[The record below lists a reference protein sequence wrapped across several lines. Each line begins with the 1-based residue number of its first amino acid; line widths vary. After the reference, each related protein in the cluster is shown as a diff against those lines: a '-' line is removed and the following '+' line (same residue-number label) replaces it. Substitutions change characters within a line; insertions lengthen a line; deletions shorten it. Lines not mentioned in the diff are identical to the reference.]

1 MNELIKTWLVE
12 QGIIATYIE
21 PSAIGIGLLLIFCI
35 AFISYY
41 IAKNYFLNLVTK
53 LILKTKNTW
62 DDALIEHK
70 VLTRFTL
77 LLPLILILFLTPL
90 VLPQKIILA
99 DILILITKVLLTFQI
114 AQSISAV
121 LNVSKSLYHES
132 AKQRYLPLNS
142 IIQVIKLVVYLVTA
156 IIIVGL
162 IIGRSPIYLLSGLGA
177 LTAVL
182 LLIFQDTI
190 KGLVASIQISAN
202 KMVVT
207 GDWIELPKYGADGDV
222 IEIGLNTVKVQNFDK
237 TITTIPTY
245 ALISDSFKNWRNMY
259 HTGARRIKR
268 TIIVDIASIDFYS
281 LEKIDFLVN
290 TNLLKTYLTD
300 KKEQLAADHE
310 SLDSSVVQ
318 EGALTKINMRQLTNI
333 GTFRAYI
340 EMYLNQNNHICNDL
354 TCMVRQLPATASG
367 LPLEIYC
374 FANTTDWIAYES
386 IQADIFDHLF
396 AIAPHFDIRIF
407 QHPSGF
413 DWQHSVSS
421 KKGFE

>member
-1 MNELIKTWLVE
+1 MNELINTWLIE
-12 QGIIATYIE
+12 QGVNASYVET
-21 PSAIGIGLLLIFCI
+21 SAISMGLFFIL
-35 AFISYY
+35 FISFVSYY
-41 IAKNYFLNLVTK
+41 VAKNYLLKIVTK
-53 LILKTKNTW
+53 LILKSKNTW

-70 VLTRFTL
+70 VLSRLTL
-77 LLPLILILFLTPL
+77 LLPFILVLFLTPL
-90 VLPQKIILA
+90 VLPEGILLA
-99 DILILITKVLLTFQI
+99 SILMLIAKVLLAFQI

-121 LNVSKSLYHES
+121 LNVSKSLYRES

-142 IIQVIKLVVYLVTA
+142 IIQVIKLIVYLVTV
-156 IIIVGL
+156 IIVIAL
-162 IIGRSPIYLLSGLGA
+162 IIDRSPVYLLSGLGA

-202 KMVVT
+202 KMVVA

-222 IEIGLNTVKVQNFDK
+222 IEIGLSTVKVENFDK

-290 TNLLKTYLTD
+290 TNLLKSYLTD
-300 KKEQLAADHE
+300 KKQQLAVEHE
-310 SLDSSVVQ
+310 SFGSAVEQD
-318 EGALTKINMRQLTNI
+318 EALTKINTRQLTNI

-340 EMYLNQNNHICNDL
+340 EMYLNQNDNICENL
-354 TCMVRQLPATASG
+354 TCMVRQLSATPSG

-374 FANTTDWIAYES
+374 FANTTDWIRYEA

-396 AIAPHFDIRIF
+396 AIAPYFDIRVF

-413 DWQHSVSS
+413 DWKQSVY
-421 KKGFE
+421 K

>member
-12 QGIIATYIE
+12 QGVVSAYIE
-21 PSAIGIGLLLIFCI
+21 TSAIGIGLFTILFI

-41 IAKNYFLNLVTK
+41 IAKNYLLNIVTK
-53 LILKTKNTW
+53 IILKTKNTW
-62 DDALIEHK
+62 DNALLEHK
-70 VLTRFTL
+70 VLTRLTL
-77 LLPLILILFLTPL
+77 LLPFIIVLFLTPL
-90 VLPQKIILA
+90 VLPQSLLLT
-99 DILILITKVLLTFQI
+99 DLLVLIAKVLLTFQV

-142 IIQVIKLVVYLVTA
+142 IIQVIKLIVYLVTA
-156 IIIVGL
+156 IIVVAL

-202 KMVVT
+202 RMVVT

-268 TIIVDIASIDFYS
+268 TIIIDIACIDFYS
-281 LEKIDFLVN
+281 IEKIDFLEN

-300 KKEQLAADHE
+300 KKQQLAAEYE
-310 SLDSSVVQ
+310 SPDLRETQD
-318 EGALTKINMRQLTNI
+318 GTLTKVNMRQLTNI

-340 EMYLNQNNHICNDL
+340 EMYLNQNTHIRNDL
-354 TCMVRQLPATASG
+354 TCMVRQLPATVNG

-374 FANTTDWIAYES
+374 FANTTDWIAYEA

-396 AIAPHFDIRIF
+396 AISPHFDIRVF
-407 QHPSGF
+407 QQPSGF
-413 DWQHSVSS
+413 DWNTSMA
-421 KKGFE
+421 K